1 MNRTKQKTV
10 VVNYEPEADV
20 LWWEMSKAPID
31 HAEEMG
37 NMVVHF
43 TKKNTPVLVEI
54 LEAKKFLQ
62 TARHL
67 LGSRLKLQKSGA
79 RAVA

>member
-31 HAEEMG
+31 LAY
-37 NMVVHF
+37 
-43 TKKNTPVLVEI
+43 
-54 LEAKKFLQ
+54 
-62 TARHL
+62 
-67 LGSRLKLQKSGA
+67 
-79 RAVA
+79 